1 MNRLKKQRISK
12 GYSQKYIADILGIT
26 RPAYANIENGKR
38 NLNSEMLRI
47 LADALDVSA
56 DYLLYRSNTE
66 TIQCHITIKDQHKR
80 IIPLLEGLS
89 DSDLQRVEDFV
100 AGLKAARAGA
110 AAAPDPDRP
119 MQK

>member
-38 NLNSEMLRI
+38 NLNSEMLKM
-47 LADALDVSA
+47 LADTLDVST

-66 TIQCHITIKDQHKR
+66 TVQCPEATKDRRNK

-89 DSDLQRVEDFV
+89 DSDLRRVEDFV
-100 AGLKAARAGA
+100 AGLKAARVGDAN
-110 AAAPDPDRP
+110 
-119 MQK
+119 